1 MKNNRDRVKKMNEI
15 FNYFQKHN
23 ITPNE
28 KIVFQSSSPLS
39 YKHII
44 EFELEKNTV
53 ITNSLHESFFE
64 NELYCNDSTIKNTKE
79 LQEYI
84 QMDLDNNNY
93 KFILIIIVSFS
104 NDLNTFQF
112 YNVNG
117 LQSFLSEFSKIKIEK
132 IKELKTKINLKTY
145 TNGSKYSNSHHE
157 SLLFDF
163 TYSSTPMSDTTLS
176 FIENFS
182 KTKAFIGLIPGYL
195 DQQSMREMPLMN
207 LIKSI
212 LGLFSNDQTPKK
224 FYFKSKYNLT
234 INCEKEYDYDQMNN
248 HFKELHNIL
257 MYIYQNSSTV
267 DQKKTFLR
275 KVVCDPLTQD
285 ETKEISNFPRDYFK
299 EVYRDTQFLFETYE
313 NDEVSVFLKEKK
325 DILKE
330 YVGISKDIISNINS
344 IKLVLSKNLITIFS
358 VVFINFAFKFFTDS
372 GVNTN
377 EINHFLRYLV
387 ITYMALVLFLFL
399 INDLPIFFVLKS
411 RVQAFE
417 NQFTFLSSKADTIKE
432 DLKKL
437 SYKEIC
443 IYALLL
449 LFTFIVYILI
459 LLFLIFILPSYLF
472 PTS

>member
-1 MKNNRDRVKKMNEI
+1 MNAI

-23 ITPNE
+23 IVPNE

-39 YKHII
+39 YKHIF
-44 EFELEKNTV
+44 EFKIDKNIFINNNFNNV
-53 ITNSLHESFFE
+53 FFE
-64 NELYCNDSTIKNTKE
+64 NEFYCEHSTIKNTKE
-79 LQEYI
+79 LHEYI
-84 QMDLDNNNY
+84 QMDLSNTNY
-93 KFILIIIVSFS
+93 NFSLIIVVPFN

-117 LQSFLSEFSKIKIEK
+117 LKNFLREFSKIKIEK
-132 IKELKTKINLKTY
+132 IKEFKTKINLKTY
-145 TNGSKYSNSHHE
+145 TNGSKYSNNNNE
-157 SLLFDF
+157 SLLFNF
-163 TYSSTPMSDTTLS
+163 TDNSTPISQTTLN
-176 FIENFS
+176 FIKTFS

-195 DQQSMREMPLMN
+195 DQQSMREMPLIN

-212 LGLFSNDQTPKK
+212 LGVFSNDQTTKK

-234 INCEKEYDYDQMNN
+234 INCEKEYDYDQMAD

-257 MYIYQNSSTV
+257 TYIYQNSSTV

-285 ETKEISNFPRDYFK
+285 ETKEISNFPKNYFK

-313 NDEVSVFLKEKK
+313 NDEVSIFLKEKK

-344 IKLVLSKNLITIFS
+344 IKLALNRNLIAIFS
-358 VVFINFAFKFFTDS
+358 VVFINFAFKFFPNS

-377 EINHFLRYLV
+377 EINNFLLYLV
-387 ITYMALVLFLFL
+387 ITYISLVLVLFLV
-399 INDLPIFFVLKS
+399 NDVPIFFLLKS
-411 RVQAFE
+411 RVKAFE
-417 NQFTFLSSKADTIKE
+417 KQFTFLSSKADTIKE
-432 DLKKL
+432 DLKNL
-437 SYKEIC
+437 SFREIV

-449 LFTFIVYILI
+449 IFTLIVYILI
-459 LLFLIFILPSYLF
+459 LLFLIFIMPDYLF
-472 PTS
+472 PTTK